1 LVTLKEVAKIA
12 GVSTATVSRVV
23 NEQAKVGKK
32 CRERV
37 KKIIEEVGYR
47 PNFIAKSLADKSSN
61 TIGIVTPN
69 LSMSFFSSLAC
80 GSEHAARENGYSLV
94 MRNSLYETKS
104 ELDAIKS
111 LRDHNCQSII
121 LHSEYSDE
129 QMLIKLAK
137 EIPGLVFINRFIP
150 ELAERCVWL
159 DNQAASQTATQYLIS
174 KGHKDIAVITSVY
187 QNRDPATRVQG
198 VQVAMMQNS
207 LKLNPNLIAE
217 STANMEGGEQAVK
230 ALLSS
235 KEKFTAIV
243 AYNDLMA
250 IGAIH
255 ALFNAGLNVP
265 KDVSVFGFDDLDV
278 SRACRP
284 KLTTMHYPIEEMA
297 AYATN
302 LAVRLVNEPE
312 KNFSNTH
319 LFMANLVERDSVA
332 DLS

>member
-1 LVTLKEVAKIA
+1 MVTLKEVAKIA

-23 NEQAKVGKK
+23 NEQGKVGQK
-32 CRERV
+32 CRDRV
-37 KKIIEEVGYR
+37 KKVIEELGYR
-47 PNFIAKSLADKSSN
+47 PNIIAKALADKSSS

-80 GSEHAARENGYSLV
+80 GSEHAARESGHGLV

-104 ELDAIKS
+104 ELDAIRS

-129 QMLIKLAK
+129 AMLQKLAK
-137 EIPGLVFINRFIP
+137 EIPGLVLINRFIP

-159 DNQAASQTATQYLIS
+159 DNLAAARTATQHLLS
-174 KGHKDIAVITSVY
+174 KGHKDLAIITSVY

-198 VQVAMMQNS
+198 VEAELHLS
-207 LKLNPNLIAE
+207 GLKLDPNLIIE

-230 ALLSS
+230 KLLSL
-235 KEKFTAIV
+235 KKKFTAIV

-255 ALFNAGLNVP
+255 ALFEAGLHVP
-265 KDVSVFGFDDLDV
+265 NDVSVIGFDDLSI

-302 LAVRLVNEPE
+302 LAVRLVKEPE
-312 KNFSNTH
+312 KRYSNTH

-332 DLS
+332 DLT

>member
-1 LVTLKEVAKIA
+1 MAKIA

-23 NEQAKVGKK
+23 NEQGKVGQK
-32 CRERV
+32 CRDRV
-37 KKIIEEVGYR
+37 KKVIEELGYR
-47 PNFIAKSLADKSSN
+47 PNIIAKALADKSSS

-80 GSEHAARENGYSLV
+80 GSEHAARESGHGLV

-104 ELDAIKS
+104 ELDAIRS

-129 QMLIKLAK
+129 AMLQKLAK
-137 EIPGLVFINRFIP
+137 EIPGLVLINRFIP

-159 DNQAASQTATQYLIS
+159 DNLAAARTATQHLLS
-174 KGHKDIAVITSVY
+174 KGHKDLAIITSVY

-198 VQVAMMQNS
+198 VEAELHLS
-207 LKLNPNLIAE
+207 GLKLDPNLIIE

-230 ALLSS
+230 KLLSL
-235 KEKFTAIV
+235 KKKFTAIV

-255 ALFNAGLNVP
+255 ALFEAGLHVP
-265 KDVSVFGFDDLDV
+265 NDVSVIGFDDLSI

-302 LAVRLVNEPE
+302 LAVRLVKEPE
-312 KNFSNTH
+312 KRYSNTH

-332 DLS
+332 DLT